1 VDVWLRIGLVLI
13 LVAINAVLAGS
24 EIALIS
30 LREPQIRRLEERGRT
45 GAILGRLARDPG
57 RFFSTVQIGIT
68 LAGFLAS
75 ATAAVTLAEP
85 LVPRL
90 TFLGTWARGIAVT
103 AVTLVLALVTLV
115 FGEIAPKRIA
125 LQRSEQWSMAVALPL
140 HYLAI
145 AFRPVVWLLGV
156 SSDLIVRLAGGDT
169 DSPRQAIDLAELKE
183 SILFEHDLTADHQDV
198 LVGALEVAQRILR
211 EVSVRRPDV
220 FVLDADW
227 TCEAALPDLIA
238 SRHSRAPAAP
248 DRALDRAVGI
258 VHLRDLVL
266 AGGTQRV
273 ADVAGEAPTF
283 AETLAALEAL
293 RSLQATRQQ
302 MAFVVDEHGG
312 IDGIVTVED
321 LVEEVVGEIYDE
333 IDRDIV
339 SISREPDASI
349 VVPGRFPVHDL
360 IDLGIEAPDGEYTT
374 VAGLVV
380 DLLGAIPTVPG
391 DTVRIPGWTLTVLAV
406 TRNAVRSVRLSPDA
420 AALDPAPD

>member
-1 VDVWLRIGLVLI
+1 
-13 LVAINAVLAGS
+13 
-24 EIALIS
+24 
-30 LREPQIRRLEERGRT
+30 
-45 GAILGRLARDPG
+45 
-57 RFFSTVQIGIT
+57 
-68 LAGFLAS
+68 
-75 ATAAVTLAEP
+75 
-85 LVPRL
+85 
-90 TFLGTWARGIAVT
+90 
-103 AVTLVLALVTLV
+103 LV

-183 SILFEHDLTADHQDV
+183 TILFEHDLTADHQDV

-227 TCEAALPDLIA
+227 TCETALQDLIA

-321 LVEEVVGEIYDE
+321 LVEEVVGEIYD
-333 IDRDIV
+333 
-339 SISREPDASI
+339 
-349 VVPGRFPVHDL
+349 
-360 IDLGIEAPDGEYTT
+360 
-374 VAGLVV
+374 
-380 DLLGAIPTVPG
+380 
-391 DTVRIPGWTLTVLAV
+391 
-406 TRNAVRSVRLSPDA
+406 
-420 AALDPAPD
+420 